1 VAPLLRREEPISKH
15 QTRHE
20 TLVGKKKG
28 LTFFLKSLRS
38 YKAFA
43 AHFLSQLFPEAAT
56 PAPACK
62 SLLQT

>member
-1 VAPLLRREEPISKH
+1 MKLWLERKKSF
-15 QTRHE
+15 
-20 TLVGKKKG
+20 TL
-28 LTFFLKSLRS
+28 FLESLRS

-43 AHFLSQLFPEAAT
+43 AHFLSQLFPEAAA